1 MLQLSYP
8 FDSWQ
13 PEWFLEVT
21 TKASLRSN
29 MSAMWIIYLADVVG
43 GLSTLIIFCGIFL
56 LMAIFPL
63 FMFMVEIMDKDAERT
78 TKKIMLLF
86 AAVGIFSVFV
96 GVLIPSKQ
104 TIYMMAAAKVG
115 QDIVASPETKEIG
128 GKVLQLIN
136 QKLDEQLKGM

>member
-1 MLQLSYP
+1 
-8 FDSWQ
+8 
-13 PEWFLEVT
+13 
-21 TKASLRSN
+21 
-29 MSAMWIIYLADVVG
+29 
-43 GLSTLIIFCGIFL
+43 
-56 LMAIFPL
+56 
-63 FMFMVEIMDKDAERT
+63 
-78 TKKIMLLF
+78 MLLF